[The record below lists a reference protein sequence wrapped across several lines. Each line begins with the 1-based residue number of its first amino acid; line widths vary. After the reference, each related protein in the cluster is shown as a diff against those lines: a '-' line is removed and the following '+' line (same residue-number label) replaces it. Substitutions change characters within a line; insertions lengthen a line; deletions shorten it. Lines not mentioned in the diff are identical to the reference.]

1 MAIICCLLLSG
12 CRSGQTN
19 VTPSIEFSSVPL
31 VDPGGTGR
39 MASIEGRVIGARPG
53 QRIVLF
59 ARSGDWYVQPYADQQ
74 FTTIQPDSTWR
85 NSTHLGTEYAALLVE
100 PGYLPPTQTDSLPA
114 SGGQVIAVAV
124 ATGEVRV
131 MLPVFWRTW
140 WFRLSGAL
148 ACLFALLA
156 FHHIRLRQLT
166 RRLNA
171 RFEERLAERTR
182 ITQEIQD
189 TLLQGILSASMQL
202 HVAID
207 QVSEDSPA
215 KPRLNHV
222 QQLMGQ
228 VIEEGRN
235 TIRGMRSCGDDSLDL
250 GRAFDRVRQEFA
262 DQRPIDFRVVAR
274 GRPRPLHPLIRDEV
288 YGIGREALVNAFRHA
303 GAKSIEVEMEYTAR
317 RLRVLVRDDGR
328 GIGPQTPRSG
338 SDGRRVLSGMR
349 ERADGIGA
357 RLKVRSRAAAGTEV
371 ELSVPSRIAY
381 LNQSP
386 RRAPKWLASL
396 SPRRAIARLRKS
408 ETEEDR

>member
-1 MAIICCLLLSG
+1 MIICCILLNG
-12 CRSGQTN
+12 CRSRQTDA
-19 VTPSIEFSSVPL
+19 TPRIEFSKVPL
-31 VDPGGTGR
+31 LDEGGTGKIDV
-39 MASIEGRVIGARPG
+39 IEGRVTGARPG
-53 QRIVLF
+53 QRVVLF
-59 ARSGDWYVQPYADQQ
+59 ARSGAWYVQPFTDQP
-74 FTTIQPDSTWR
+74 FTEIQPDSKWR

-100 PGYLPPTQTDSLPA
+100 PGYLPPARTDVLPDKSA
-114 SGGQVIAVAV
+114 TIVAV
-124 ATGEVRV
+124 AITQGEVR
-131 MLPVFWRTW
+131 MLVPVFWQTW

-156 FHHIRLRQLT
+156 FHLIRLRRLT

-171 RFEERLAERTR
+171 RFEARLAERTR

-189 TLLQGILSASMQL
+189 TLLQGFLSASMQL

-235 TIRGMRSCGDDSLDL
+235 TIRGMRSSGDDSLDL
-250 GRAFDRVRQEFA
+250 GRAFDRIRQEFA
-262 DQRPIDFRVVAR
+262 GQKPIDIRVVVE
-274 GRPRPLHPLIRDEV
+274 GRPRPLHPIIRDEV
-288 YGIGREALVNAFRHA
+288 YGIGREAVVNAFRHS

-328 GIGPQTPRSG
+328 GIGAQTPRSR
-338 SDGRRVLSGMR
+338 SDGRRGLSGMR

-371 ELSVPSRIAY
+371 ELSVPSRVAY

-386 RRAPKWLASL
+386 MRPPK
-396 SPRRAIARLRKS
+396 
-408 ETEEDR
+408 

>member
-1 MAIICCLLLSG
+1 VIICCILLNG
-12 CRSGQTN
+12 CRSRQTDT
-19 VTPSIEFSSVPL
+19 TPRIEFSKVPL
-31 VDPGGTGR
+31 LDEGGTGKIDV
-39 MASIEGRVIGARPG
+39 IEGRVTGARPG
-53 QRIVLF
+53 QRVVLF
-59 ARSGDWYVQPYADQQ
+59 ARSGTWYVQP
-74 FTTIQPDSTWR
+74 FTDRPFTEIQPDSTWR

-100 PGYLPPTQTDSLPA
+100 PGYLPPARADVLPDKSA
-114 SGGQVIAVAV
+114 TIVAVAV
-124 ATGEVRV
+124 TQGEVR
-131 MLPVFWRTW
+131 MLVPVFWHEW

-156 FHHIRLRQLT
+156 FHLIRLRQLT

-189 TLLQGILSASMQL
+189 TLLQGFLSAFMQL

-207 QVSEDSPA
+207 QVTEDSPA

-235 TIRGMRSCGDDSLDL
+235 TIRGMRSSGDDSWDL
-250 GRAFDRVRQEFA
+250 GRAFDRIRQEFA
-262 DQRPIDFRVVAR
+262 DQKPIDFRVVVE
-274 GRPRPLHPLIRDEV
+274 GRPRPLHPIIRDEV
-288 YGIGREALVNAFRHA
+288 YGIGREALVNAFRHS

-328 GIGPQTPRSG
+328 GIGAQTPRSG
-338 SDGRRVLSGMR
+338 SDGRRGLSGMR

-371 ELSVPSRIAY
+371 ELSVPSRVAY
-381 LNQSP
+381 PNQSP
-386 RRAPKWLASL
+386 MRPPKWLASL
-396 SPRRAIARLRKS
+396 SPRRAMVRLWKS